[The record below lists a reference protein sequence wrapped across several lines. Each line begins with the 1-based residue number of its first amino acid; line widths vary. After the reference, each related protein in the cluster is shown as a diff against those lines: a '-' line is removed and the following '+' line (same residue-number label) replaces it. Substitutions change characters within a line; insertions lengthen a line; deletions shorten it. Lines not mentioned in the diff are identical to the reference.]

1 MTKIIEFQ
9 EEKEPL
15 VVSEFRTEFHFM
27 NVFFFLIYLVL
38 AVVGFY
44 CYLNSDDP
52 SVISYEFGLGI
63 VGTIQ
68 MVRFIMGLLRDS
80 LAVWTIYEDEVYI
93 KSIYIN
99 KEINFK
105 SSQIVNYVS
114 NHVRAQFET
123 GQSDGYKH
131 FSFLV
136 KFDENAEPEEFSID
150 QFTFTNF
157 FEMRQ
162 AILDM
167 ADYRGEED

>member
-1 MTKIIEFQ
+1 MTKIVEFQ

-15 VVSEFRTEFHFM
+15 VVSEFRTEFHIM
-27 NVFFFLIYLVL
+27 NVFSFVIYLVL

-44 CYLNSDDP
+44 YYLYSDEP
-52 SVISYEFGLGI
+52 TIISYEFGLGV

-68 MVRFIMGLLRDS
+68 LVRSIAGLLRNS
-80 LAVWTIYEDEVYI
+80 LAVWTIYEDEVFI
-93 KSIYIN
+93 KSIYTDKAIS
-99 KEINFK
+99 FK
-105 SSQIVNYVS
+105 SSQIVNYEARQL
-114 NHVRAQFET
+114 RAQSRT

-136 KFDENAEPEEFSID
+136 KFDENAEPEELSID

-167 ADYRGEED
+167 ADYKGEEE

>member
-15 VVSEFRTEFHFM
+15 VVSEFRTEFHLM
-27 NVFFFLIYLVL
+27 NAFSLLVYLVF
-38 AVVGFY
+38 VIVGFY
-44 CYLNSDDP
+44 YYLHSDEP
-52 SVISYEFGLGI
+52 NIISYEFGLGV

-68 MVRFIMGLLRDS
+68 LIRGIAGLFGTS
-80 LAVWTIYEDEVYI
+80 LAVWTIYEDEVFI
-93 KSIYIN
+93 KAIYTD
-99 KEINFK
+99 KEISFK
-105 SSQIVNYVS
+105 SSQIVNYES
-114 NHVRAQFET
+114 NQIRAQFET

-136 KFDENAEPEEFSID
+136 KFDENEEPVEFSID

-162 AILDM
+162 VLLDM
-167 ADYRGEED
+167 ADYKREEE